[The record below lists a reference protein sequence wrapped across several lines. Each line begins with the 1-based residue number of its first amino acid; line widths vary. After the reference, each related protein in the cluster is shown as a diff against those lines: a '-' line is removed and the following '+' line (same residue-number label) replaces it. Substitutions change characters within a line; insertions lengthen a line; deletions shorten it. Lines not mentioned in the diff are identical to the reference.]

1 MILENNTSI
10 PIECV
15 AINGGKTVIP
25 PKNKVHIAV
34 DSGNDLLKINHLY
47 GSGRKA
53 LFDFDNVYHVVIN
66 SEIAVRGADDD
77 AVIVVSGELVHFD
90 LEFVYDKFFF
100 HTQNCTIFLE
110 NISVSNL
117 CALQQKAYEP
127 KKKDSHGDRIWTFLL
142 TGGFWSSTGLFVLF
156 KLTFWAKGWPF
167 PWWLIMLFWM
177 LGYAFLILGEKTVY
191 RYRLK
196 KQPKLTELNQYCST
210 EYIKGY
216 FYNPKRE
223 WIADDRVEL

>member
-15 AINGGKTVIP
+15 AIKGGKTVIP

-34 DSGNDLLKINHLY
+34 GSGNDLLKINHLY

-66 SEIAVRGADDD
+66 SEIAVRGAGDD

-117 CALQQKAYEP
+117 CALQQKLMNLR
-127 KKKDSHGDRIWTFLL
+127 KRIPMEIE
-142 TGGFWSSTGLFVLF
+142 SGLFYCPVVFGLRQ
-156 KLTFWAKGWPF
+156 
-167 PWWLIMLFWM
+167 
-177 LGYAFLILGEKTVY
+177 AFL
-191 RYRLK
+191 
-196 KQPKLTELNQYCST
+196 CSLSLLFGQ
-210 EYIKGY
+210 KGG
-216 FYNPKRE
+216 RS
-223 WIADDRVEL
+223 RGG